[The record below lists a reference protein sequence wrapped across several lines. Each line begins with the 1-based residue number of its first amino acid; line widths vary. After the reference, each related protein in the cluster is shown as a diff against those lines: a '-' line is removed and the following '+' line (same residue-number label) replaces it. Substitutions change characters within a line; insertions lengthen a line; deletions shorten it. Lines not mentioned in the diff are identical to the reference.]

1 MEMGARQLEALCA
14 MYGISSFQCLT
25 AQGLDDIRNDKEA
38 ILAEIRRLLPI
49 LKENGGYIFAADHS
63 IPNDVPFE
71 NMKAIIALVKEL
83 GRFD

>member
-1 MEMGARQLEALCA
+1 MGKH
-14 MYGISSFQCLT
+14 GDCLLYT
-25 AQGLDDIRNDKEA
+25 S
-38 ILAEIRRLLPI
+38 I